1 MPCPEVTAH
10 PATARRKAGGPR
22 RPDADQSWQVNR
34 CSCRHPAT
42 AKRNSGGPRR
52 PDADQSWQVTRRSC
66 RARRSRPTLRL
77 QSARQV
83 VRGVP
88 TRIKVGRSLVVR
100 AAPRGHGPPCDCK
113 AQGRWSAA
121 SRPGSKLVGHSLFM
135 PCPEVTAHPA
145 TAKRMVGGP
154 QRPRRGTKLV
164 GHSLFVPRP
173 EVTAHPATTKRMVGG
188 PRRPD
193 AEQSWQVNRCSCR
206 AWRSRPTLR
215 LQSAR

>member
-1 MPCPEVTAH
+1 MFMPCPEVTAH

-42 AKRNSGGPRR
+42 AKRKAGGPRR

-100 AAPRGHGPPCDCK
+100 AAPGGHGPPCDCK

-121 SRPGSKLVGHSLFM
+121 SPTRNRVVRSLLVHAAPGGH
-135 PCPEVTAHPA
+135 AHP
-145 TAKRMVGGP
+145 
-154 QRPRRGTKLV
+154 GT
-164 GHSLFVPRP
+164 
-173 EVTAHPATTKRMVGG
+173 ATTLFAAFSEGNGPGDRVEQTAAYIVVGKG
-188 PRRPD
+188 QQCSSLIRFRFERDIKKSPFGSFR
-193 AEQSWQVNRCSCR
+193 AEQVDDFTVRIR
-206 AWRSRPTLR
+206 
-215 LQSAR
+215 